1 MRTNIIDALKKISNF
16 GKLIAISIFTLLV
29 LMVALQT
36 TDGAESRPSNVSH
49 SEASDSLCYM
59 VTSKGKVVD
68 LMHLCKQ
75 SNPTNLTSA
84 SQSPTFGV
92 YPQIARG
99 PQSYANY
106 KGALSYPSPPNI
118 YNYQA
123 MNNFDNQLYGN

>member
-1 MRTNIIDALKKISNF
+1 MRRNIIDALKKISNF

-29 LMVALQT
+29 LIVALQT
-36 TDGAESRPSNVSH
+36 TDGAESRPSH

-68 LMHLCKQ
+68 LMHLCKEW
-75 SNPTNLTSA
+75 NPTNLTSA
-84 SQSPTFGV
+84 SQSSTFGV

>member
-1 MRTNIIDALKKISNF
+1 MRRNIIDALKKISNF

-36 TDGAESRPSNVSH
+36 TDGADSRPIH
-49 SEASDSLCYM
+49 SEASDMLCYM
-59 VTSKGKVVD
+59 VTSKGKVID
-68 LMHLCKQ
+68 LMHLCKERI
-75 SNPTNLTSA
+75 PTNLTSA